1 MLDLEARP
9 CDTVD
14 MLTAPSQLRDLVNL
28 FHQGTRLN
36 YKKGEFIIRPGD
48 RPSGL
53 FYISSGT
60 VKVYDITKYGEE
72 NLVII
77 RQKGDILG
85 LVWTVTGTYRGLVYA
100 AITPATVF
108 HISEELFKDYL
119 QKNPA
124 AALPL
129 LDMLVEMYRVHSD
142 RIRTLEYRSVRE
154 RLVSFLYNHSE
165 RFGEP
170 VAGGVMISVPL
181 RHQDIASSISAS
193 RETTSR
199 ELAALERLGHLT
211 NEHLMITVKDPAKM
225 RATFLE

>member
-1 MLDLEARP
+1 
-9 CDTVD
+9 

-28 FHQGTRLN
+28 FHQGTRLS

-48 RPSGL
+48 RPTGL

-85 LVWTVTGTYRGLVYA
+85 LIWTITGQYRGLVYS

-108 HISEELFKDYL
+108 HIPADTFHKYL
-119 QKNPA
+119 QENPQ

-129 LDMLVEMYRVHSD
+129 VDMLAEMYRVHSD

-154 RLVSFLYNHSE
+154 RLVSFLYNHSR
-165 RFGEP
+165 RFGRQTP
-170 VAGGVMISVPL
+170 DGILIDVPL

-199 ELAALERLGHLT
+199 ELAALERLGYLT
-211 NEHLMITVKDPAKM
+211 NEHLMITVKDRDKL
-225 RATFLE
+225 RAAFLE